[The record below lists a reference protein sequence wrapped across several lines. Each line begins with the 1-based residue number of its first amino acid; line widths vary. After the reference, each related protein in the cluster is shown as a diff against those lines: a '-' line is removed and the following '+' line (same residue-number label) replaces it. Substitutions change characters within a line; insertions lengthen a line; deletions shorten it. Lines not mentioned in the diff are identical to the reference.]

1 MSVYAAE
8 SSEFLLLVMW
18 PRRVSV
24 FFFFQACCAL
34 CAAFTS
40 FDEVQISFQQSKE
53 SDESTTQK
61 LRTLPACGD

>member
-24 FFFFQACCAL
+24 FFQACCAL

-40 FDEVQISFQQSKE
+40 FDEVQIFFQQSKE